1 MAESDRPGYGD
12 VLDAELRR
20 LRVEVQRLQADN
32 LRLLRLLELTPGE
45 ARLPGPTQTTIFESA
60 PGGVQAGSPAAAKV
74 AFYAAIFAARTDA
87 YAIRWDN
94 SRSGKGG
101 WVPAVRGGWRRGL
114 RPDQREYLPLTPQV
128 ITEHLSGAA
137 EIGLYPMLHGDRCH
151 WLAADFDGTAAMLDA
166 LAYVKAARAADVPVA
181 LEVSRSGAGA
191 HAWLFFT
198 SPVPAL
204 TARQIG
210 TGLLREAIAL
220 RGRMTLSSYDRLF
233 PAQDVLQT
241 GGPGNLIAAPLSG
254 KARRRGTTV
263 FLDLATLEPHEDQ
276 WAYLSTLGRVSPR
289 DADRLGRRL
298 GQVQVG
304 SGVDRLRP
312 TTSTKITVAVPHT
325 VNARMGAAIT
335 VDATHLPPALLATL
349 KHAATMPNP
358 VFYERQRRRAST
370 WDTPRYLQN
379 FDETPGGDLVL
390 PRGLLERLDRLV
402 VQAGSTLELTD
413 EREAGASR
421 EFGFT
426 ATLDPQQQ
434 AALEALRVH
443 DLGVLVAPP
452 GSGKTVIA
460 CAVAAAVGVS
470 TLVLVDRKTLADQWR
485 TRIKELLGVKAGQRG
500 GGRSKT
506 TGIIDVA
513 TLQTLSRRDDIAAL
527 TGAYGLVIVDECHH
541 VPAAAFEYAVKQI
554 PARRW
559 LGLTATPY
567 RRDQLDD
574 LIALQLGPVRY
585 TIEHAPDGTL
595 SARGSDEPRPKP
607 VLHVH
612 PTAYRYTGDADPSAP
627 GGISAIYRD
636 LATNQARN
644 RQIID
649 DVIDAHTRGRHCL
662 VLTQWVEHLRV
673 LDALLREH
681 GLDPVV
687 LRGGAGAK
695 ARAAALAR
703 LDPATADSPLL
714 AVATG
719 SYIGEGFDC
728 PALDTLFL
736 TAPIAFKG
744 RLVQFV
750 GRILRS
756 HPGKTT
762 AEVHDYHDTL
772 TGVLASSLAK
782 RASGYTSLG
791 YPDPRRSSR

>member
-1 MAESDRPGYGD
+1 MTWDASGTS
-12 VLDAELRR
+12 LDDELRR
-20 LRVEVQRLQADN
+20 LQGELERLRADN
-32 LRLLRLLELTPGE
+32 ARLLRLLELTPE
-45 ARLPGPTQTTIFESA
+45 QARPSGPAQTAIFESA
-60 PGGVQAGSPAAAKV
+60 PGGVHAGSSPAAKV
-74 AFYAAIFAARTDA
+74 AFYAALFGARTDA

-94 SRSGKGG
+94 TRSGKGG
-101 WVPAVRGGWRRGL
+101 WMPAVRGGWRRGL

-128 ITEHLSGAA
+128 ITEHLSGDA
-137 EIGLYPMLHGDRCH
+137 EVGLYPMLDGDRCR

-166 LAYVKAARAADVPVA
+166 LAYIKAARAADVPVA

-198 SPVPAL
+198 SAVPAV

-210 TGLLREAIAL
+210 TGLLREAMAL
-220 RGRMTLSSYDRLF
+220 RGRMSLSSYDRLF
-233 PAQDVLQT
+233 PTQDVLQT

-263 FLDLATLEPHEDQ
+263 FLDLASLEPLDDQ

-289 DADRLGRRL
+289 DADRLARRL
-298 GQVQVG
+298 GQIQVG
-304 SGVDRLRP
+304 SGVNRLRAA
-312 TTSTKITVAVPHT
+312 TSTRITVQVPHA
-325 VNARMGAAIT
+325 VKARLGAAIT
-335 VDATHLPPALLATL
+335 VDSAGLPPALLATL

-379 FDETPGGDLVL
+379 FDETASGDLLL
-390 PRGLLERLDRLV
+390 PRGLLDRLNQLI
-402 VQAGSTLELTD
+402 VQAGSKLELTD
-413 EREAGASR
+413 ERDAGASH

-426 ATLDPQQQ
+426 ATLDPEQQ
-434 AALEALRVH
+434 AALDALLGH

-460 CAVAAAVGVS
+460 CAAAAALGVS

-485 TRIKELLGVKAGQRG
+485 TRVKELLGVKAGQRG
-500 GGRSKT
+500 GGRTKT
-506 TGIIDVA
+506 TGVIDVA
-513 TLQTLSRRDDIAAL
+513 TLQTLSRRADLAEL
-527 TGAYGLVIVDECHH
+527 TAGYGLVIVDECHH
-541 VPAAAFEYAVKQI
+541 VPAVAFEHAVKQV

-574 LIALQLGPVRY
+574 LIALQLGPVRH
-585 TIEHAPDGTL
+585 TIVRPPDGTL
-595 SARGSDEPRPKP
+595 SARGSDASRPMP
-607 VLHVH
+607 VLHLH
-612 PTAYRYTGDADPSAP
+612 TTAYRYTGDADPSEP
-627 GGISAIYRD
+627 GGISAIYKD
-636 LATNQARN
+636 LAANEDRN
-644 RQIID
+644 RQIVD
-649 DVIDAHTRGRHCL
+649 DVIDAHARGRHCL
-662 VLTQWVEHLRV
+662 VLTQWVDHLKV
-673 LDALLREH
+673 LDALLRDR

-687 LRGGAGAK
+687 LRGGTGAK

-703 LDPATADSPLL
+703 LDPATSDGPLL

-719 SYIGEGFDC
+719 PYVGEGFDC

-756 HPGKTT
+756 HPDKTT
-762 AEVHDYHDTL
+762 AEVHDYHDIL

-782 RASGYTSLG
+782 RAPGYTSLG
-791 YPDPRRSSR
+791 YPDPRRLTP